1 MPRLTCHSVARG
13 SDAVMAA
20 RRLAQPSG
28 AESRP
33 IVDKAAVAVGRDSAD
48 VDTICK
54 VSGRLTGDPLPR
66 TRDDNGSWIGGG
78 LTQWVEELTFAVLE
92 RRAAAFIYSARS
104 WRKHQRYDTEPL
116 GIRGR
121 PSRPR
126 SNR

>member
-1 MPRLTCHSVARG
+1 MATRDPLRSTRSWSSEGCRARMPRLTCHSVARG

-78 LTQWVEELTFAVLE
+78 VT
-92 RRAAAFIYSARS
+92 
-104 WRKHQRYDTEPL
+104 
-116 GIRGR
+116 
-121 PSRPR
+121 
-126 SNR
+126 